1 MIENFIVEFRQ
12 NKPIVCVTS
21 ISYGYFSV
29 HCRPRGFC
37 RIVID
42 LGLTWVYDFTAKTF
56 GTEVKTGQNVNREK
70 AYLVESQ
77 FKIKLKL

>member
-1 MIENFIVEFRQ
+1 MIENFIVEFWQ

-29 HCRPRGFC
+29 YCRPKGFC

-42 LGLTWVYDFTAKTF
+42 LGL
-56 GTEVKTGQNVNREK
+56 
-70 AYLVESQ
+70 
-77 FKIKLKL
+77 